1 MSSPAELPAVIKS
14 ETVKKVDSDYGEMAD
29 AVRQKSLQ
37 IFIQTVAEIE
47 KILALDAEESASD
60 VPPEIT
66 VAAMSAL
73 ARSRASKQKTRHE
86 LATILATSA
95 LNNADNPH
103 WNPFDSSTETGDAQP
118 GGLLRQLLEEPD
130 LPNS

>member
-1 MSSPAELPAVIKS
+1 MSSPAELPAVTKPETLKKS
-14 ETVKKVDSDYGEMAD
+14 NSEYGALAD
-29 AVRQKSLQ
+29 AVRQKNLQ
-37 IFIQTVAEIE
+37 IFIQTVAKIE

-60 VPPEIT
+60 VPPEMT
-66 VAAMSAL
+66 VAAMSAH

-95 LNNADNPH
+95 LSNADNPH
-103 WNPFDSSTETGDAQP
+103 WDPFDLSTETSDEQP